1 MAQWVKNPPVM
12 QETQV
17 QSLGQEDPLH
27 EAVPTHSSVLAWR
40 ISWTEE
46 PGGLQSKGLQRVGH
60 DWVWAQTILIKR
72 RNLDTET
79 QTSRT
84 PRKDEGKDLGD
95 AFTTLGHRRW
105 PTVCPKLGERHGTDF
120 PSEPLEE
127 VNPANIC
134 SDFQPLGLWSNKHTS
149 FKFLLWVSLSQN
161 P

>member
-1 MAQWVKNPPVM
+1 MAQWVKNPPAM

-27 EAVPTHSSVLAWR
+27 EEMATHSSVLAWR
-40 ISWTEE
+40 ISWIEE
-46 PGGLQSKGLQRVGH
+46 PGGLQSKGLPRH

-105 PTVCPKLGERHGTDF
+105 PTICPKLGERHGTDF

-134 SDFQPLGLWSNKHTS
+134 SDFQPLGLWSNKRTS
-149 FKFLLWVSLSQN
+149 FKFLLGVYLSQN

>member
-1 MAQWVKNPPVM
+1 MAQWVKNPPAM

-27 EAVPTHSSVLAWR
+27 EEMATHSSVLAWR
-40 ISWTEE
+40 ISWIEE
-46 PGGLQSKGLQRVGH
+46 PGGLQSKGLPRH
-60 DWVWAQTILIKR
+60 DWVWAKR

-95 AFTTLGHRRW
+95 AFTTLGHQRW
-105 PTVCPKLGERHGTDF
+105 PTICPKLGESHGTDF

-134 SDFQPLGLWSNKHTS
+134 SDFQPLGLWSNKRTS
-149 FKFLLWVSLSQN
+149 FKFLLCVYLSQN